1 MLWGVSVFGYRVAF
15 DSVFMIDVTFGWMVG
30 VTQHELGL
38 EFVIE

>member
-1 MLWGVSVFGYRVAF
+1 MLWGVSVFGYGVAF
-15 DSVFMIDVTFGWMVG
+15 DSVFMIDVTFGWMLG